1 MNKHKNKTSYKTS
14 YKMDRIIHELNILIE
29 EIINYE
35 IADIKV
41 LGNAHVTSVVPSR
54 DLSYCKVYVDV
65 VVDNKKTVID
75 GLNNAKG
82 YIRHIV
88 AEQLDLKK
96 TPEFNFVIDE
106 TIERAK
112 HIEELL
118 NKIRSEEKNKDTN

>member
-1 MNKHKNKTSYKTS
+1 MNKRNKTSYKIE
-14 YKMDRIIHELNILIE
+14 RITHELNILIE

-35 IADIKV
+35 LADDKV
-41 LGNAHVTSVVPSR
+41 LGSAHVTEVVLSR

-65 VVDNKKTVID
+65 IVDNKKDVIK

-96 TPEFNFVIDE
+96 TPEFNFIIDE
-106 TIERAK
+106 TIEKAK
-112 HIEELL
+112 HIEALL
-118 NKIRSEEKNKDTN
+118 DKIKNEEKNKDICI